1 MSITTSACLE
11 PRITAWPC
19 RIIISSVTGTVVSS
33 PCITMPSESP
43 TRITSQYL
51 STSARG
57 VRVIRSEND
66 DGLAAL
72 AGADIRRSETL
83 DFFLN

>member
-1 MSITTSACLE
+1 MSTTTSARFE

-43 TRITSQYL
+43 TRITSQ
-51 STSARG
+51 
-57 VRVIRSEND
+57 
-66 DGLAAL
+66 
-72 AGADIRRSETL
+72 
-83 DFFLN
+83 